1 MTSAVQHL
9 GIGVI
14 MPDAVENARNI
25 LRVMERNVHS
35 PVVVLRFDQ
44 RRLSE
49 HEAFR
54 LLQGTR
60 LSQLSADWA
69 GGGFNPEGLRKGL
82 EFYLNRMKRLQEED
96 VVIVA
101 FDNWLERESRLIEM
115 VQKEAW
121 EGISRPEWDFDCAT
135 GKRAHDF
142 TYLFPRLIWEE
153 VEKAAKESQKSHT

>member
-1 MTSAVQHL
+1 MSSKVKNL

-14 MPDAVENARNI
+14 MPDAVENARRI
-25 LRVMERNVHS
+25 IEAMERNKHA

-54 LLQGTR
+54 LLKDTR

-69 GGGFNPEGLRKGL
+69 GNGFSPEALRKGL

-101 FDNWLERESRLIEM
+101 FDNWLERGALLIDI
-115 VQKEAW
+115 VQNEAW
-121 EGISRPEWDFDCAT
+121 KGMKRPEWDFDCAT
-135 GKRAHDF
+135 GVQARDF
-142 TYLFPRLIWEE
+142 TFLFPQLVWEE
-153 VEKAAKESQKSHT
+153 IEKKAEQLAQ